1 MFGLKSPFFNST
13 VSSAIALSS
22 TVAIGVV
29 MAMPA
34 AAQTKFSDVD
44 SNYWASQYV
53 MSLNEANVIG
63 GYPDGTFRPENQMTR
78 AEFAS
83 ILAGA
88 FAQPTIRQPIT
99 FSDVPADH
107 WAAGAVSMAYARG
120 FLSGYPDGTFGLDKP
135 ITRLEVLL
143 SLASGLGI
151 ETSGNTAEL
160 IKTFADNGQIPS
172 WAADAIA
179 AATDN
184 DLIVN
189 YPEAQRLNPGRNAT
203 RGEIAAIAYQALVNK
218 GEAAAIVSPYL
229 PVVADSSGGSAGSGS
244 ASGSSAGGI
253 STGEA
258 LENLEGETAT
268 NPSPVAGKPSA
279 VAVDPETDEFS
290 ELVASLS
297 SNNTEERKAAADSLA
312 ATGKAA
318 VPALVKTLD
327 SSNATTRA
335 AAAYALNEMGTEA
348 KAATPTLL
356 EVIKDDDELV
366 RALALSA
373 LTQVGVE
380 SDILLNVLVASIQ
393 NESGLVQD
401 VAAESLVNIGGDAV
415 PALGKLL
422 KNDAVDDLTKATVA
436 KLIGNINKA
445 DEVGSDTAHSIVPI
459 LAETLE
465 DDDSNVRIAAAEAL
479 GDFGPLADVAIPAL
493 SRSLSGADKNLTQ
506 SVISSLLKIGD
517 QATPTLKEQL
527 NSENTLTR
535 LYAADAVWRIT
546 EDSKEILPTLVA
558 VLSDGDVKNREL
570 AALALTY
577 LGRQALPAVPEV
589 RRIVNNGDN
598 QRYFAMAR
606 LALLILNNRN
616 APADTLGLLVE
627 PKEIDG
633 NSVPAIY
640 EAVSRVWQ

>member
-1 MFGLKSPFFNST
+1 MFGQKSPFFNST
-13 VSSAIALSS
+13 VTSAIALSS

-29 MAMPA
+29 MTLPA
-34 AAQTKFSDVD
+34 TAQTKFSDVD
-44 SNYWASQYV
+44 SNYWANQYV
-53 MSLNEANVIG
+53 LSLNEANVIG

-88 FAQPTIRQPIT
+88 FTQPTIREPIT

-107 WAAGAVSMAYARG
+107 WAAGAISMAYARG
-120 FLSGYPDGTFGLDKP
+120 FLSGYPDGTFGLDRP

-143 SLASGLGI
+143 SLTSGLGI
-151 ETSGNTAEL
+151 ETLGNPSDVL
-160 IKTFADNGQIPS
+160 DTFADEGQIPD
-172 WAADAIA
+172 WAAGAIA
-179 AATDN
+179 AATLN
-184 DLIVN
+184 DLVVN

-203 RGEIAAIAYQALVNK
+203 RGEIAAIAYQALVNR
-218 GEAAAIVSPYL
+218 GEASAIASPYL
-229 PVVADSSGGSAGSGS
+229 PIVADSSGVETP
-244 ASGSSAGGI
+244 GGV
-253 STGEA
+253 STEEA
-258 LENLEGETAT
+258 LENLEGQTAT
-268 NPSPVAGKPSA
+268 NPAPATEDPTVE
-279 VAVDPETDEFS
+279 AVDPGTDEFS

-297 SNNTEERKAAADSLA
+297 SSNTEERKAAADSLA

-318 VPALVKTLD
+318 VPELARALESD
-327 SSNATTRA
+327 SAPTRA
-335 AAAYALNEMGTEA
+335 AAAYALNEIGADAEE
-348 KAATPTLL
+348 ATPTLL

-366 RALALSA
+366 RALALST
-373 LTQVGVE
+373 LTQVGIE
-380 SDILLNVLVASIQ
+380 NDILLNVLVASIQ

-401 VAAESLVNIGGDAV
+401 IAAESLVNIGGDAV
-415 PALGKLL
+415 PALGGLL
-422 KNDAVDDLTKATVA
+422 KNDAVDDLTKTTVA
-436 KLIGNINKA
+436 RLIGNINQA
-445 DEVGSDTAHSIVPI
+445 DDIGADTVRSIVPI

-465 DDDSNVRIAAAEAL
+465 DDDSGVRIAAAEAL

-493 SRSLSGADKNLTQ
+493 SRSLTGADKNLTQ

-527 NSENTLTR
+527 NSDDTLTR

-546 EDSKEILPTLVA
+546 EDSSEILPTLVA
-558 VLSDGDVKNREL
+558 VLSDGDVKDREL

-577 LGRQALPAVPEV
+577 LGRQALPAVPAV
-589 RRIVNNGDN
+589 QRIVNNSDN

-616 APADTLGLLVE
+616 APADTLGLLVQPE
-627 PKEIDG
+627 EVDG
-633 NSVPAIY
+633 TSVPAIY

>member
-1 MFGLKSPFFNST
+1 MLGLRSPFLNST

-22 TVAIGVV
+22 TVAIGIV

-34 AAQTKFSDVD
+34 AAQTKFSDVG

-88 FAQPTIRQPIT
+88 FAQPTVRQPIT

-218 GEAAAIVSPYL
+218 GEAAAIASPYL
-229 PVVADSSGGSAGSGS
+229 PVVADSSGTAT
-244 ASGSSAGGI
+244 AGGV

-258 LENLEGETAT
+258 LENLESESTT
-268 NPSPVAGKPSA
+268 NPSSSAGNPSA
-279 VAVDPETDEFS
+279 EAVNPGTDEFS

-297 SNNTEERKAAADSLA
+297 SNNTNVRKAAADSLA

-318 VPALVKTLD
+318 VPDLVKALE
-327 SSNATTRA
+327 SNSATTRA
-335 AAAYALNEMGTEA
+335 AAAYALNEMGADA

-401 VAAESLVNIGGDAV
+401 VAAESLVNIGGDAM

-445 DEVGSDTAHSIVPI
+445 DEVGSETARSVVPI
-459 LAETLE
+459 LAKTLE

-527 NSENTLTR
+527 NSEDTLTR
-535 LYAADAVWRIT
+535 LYAADAVWRVT

-589 RRIVNNGDN
+589 RRIVNNSDN

-633 NSVPAIY
+633 TSVPAIY

>member
-1 MFGLKSPFFNST
+1 MLGQKSLFFNST

-22 TVAIGVV
+22 TVAIGIV
-29 MAMPA
+29 MTMPA
-34 AAQTKFSDVD
+34 AAQNKFSDVD

-88 FAQPTIRQPIT
+88 FAQPTIREPIT
-99 FSDVPADH
+99 FSDVPTDH

-143 SLASGLGI
+143 SLTSGLGI
-151 ETSGNTAEL
+151 ETLDDPSAVLE
-160 IKTFADNGQIPS
+160 TFTDSEQIPE
-172 WAADAIA
+172 WADGAIA
-179 AATDN
+179 AATIN
-184 DLIVN
+184 DLVVN

-203 RGEIAAIAYQALVNK
+203 RGEIAAIAHQALANR
-218 GEAAAIVSPYL
+218 GEVSAIVSPYM
-229 PVVADSSGGSAGSGS
+229 PVVATSGGTDTPRGL
-244 ASGSSAGGI
+244 
-253 STGEA
+253 STEAA
-258 LENLEGETAT
+258 LEELESETAV
-268 NPSPVAGKPSA
+268 NPAPNPTVE
-279 VAVDPETDEFS
+279 AVDPGTDEFS

-297 SNNTEERKAAADSLA
+297 SNNTTERKAAADSLA

-318 VPALVKTLD
+318 VPELTKALE
-327 SSNATTRA
+327 SENASTRA
-335 AAAYALNEMGTEA
+335 AAAYALNEIGADA
-348 KAATPTLL
+348 KEATPTLL

-366 RALALSA
+366 RALALST

-401 VAAESLVNIGGDAV
+401 IAAESLVNIGGDAM
-415 PALGKLL
+415 PALGRLL
-422 KNDAVDDLTKATVA
+422 KNDAVDDLTKTTVA
-436 KLIGNINKA
+436 KLIGDINKV
-445 DEVGSDTAHSIVPI
+445 DEVDDDVVRAVVPI

-465 DDDSNVRIAAAEAL
+465 DDDSNVRIAAADAL
-479 GDFGPLADVAIPAL
+479 GDFGALADVAIPAL
-493 SRSLSGADKNLTQ
+493 SRSLTGEDDNLTQ
-506 SVISSLLKIGD
+506 SVINSLLKIGD

-527 NSENTLTR
+527 NSDDAVTR
-535 LYAADAVWRIT
+535 LYAADAVWQIT
-546 EDSKEILPTLVA
+546 EDSSEILPTLVA
-558 VLSDGDVKNREL
+558 VLSDGDVKDREL
-570 AALALTY
+570 AALGLTY

-589 RRIVNNGDN
+589 QRILNNSDN
-598 QRYFAMAR
+598 QRYFTMAR

-616 APADTLGLLVE
+616 APADTLGLLTQPETV
-627 PKEIDG
+627 D
-633 NSVPAIY
+633 NSVPAIF